1 MENKEFPNGLT
12 SYLETY
18 YEVVS
23 EITQSINLGDTSKRV
38 NNIYESQGRGGLY
51 ELTESLTDKFE
62 KFYCEED
69 FAELDFYETIDKFLG
84 EELYNADK

>member
-1 MENKEFPNGLT
+1 MKNKEFPNGVI

-18 YEVVS
+18 YEIVAN
-23 EITQSINLGDTSKRV
+23 ITQSINLGDTSKRV
-38 NNIYESQGRGGLY
+38 TNIYESQGRRGLY
-51 ELTESLTDKFE
+51 ELTEFLTDKFE